1 MTDQAHRQ
9 ANGTFGIGNKASP
22 YGRGAKKRRAEL
34 QAEHDEAERSREETA
49 LVTDLG
55 RVPSHAEIVL
65 VEQLSTLIV
74 RGRRLRASGQGAD
87 AEMIARLVIRG
98 LGKLGIR
105 QGAAKP
111 AISPLE
117 YWKQKQAQAASVSA
131 DESASEQHDDESLIG
146 DLPSIAGAS
155 S

>member
-1 MTDQAHRQ
+1 MIQRQ
-9 ANGTFGIGNKASP
+9 ANGQFTPGITPNAL
-22 YGRGAKKRRAEL
+22 GRGAAKRRAAM
-34 QAEHDEAERSREETA
+34 QAEQDEAERSREETA

-98 LGKLGIR
+98 LSKLGIR
-105 QGAAKP
+105 QGKAAATNP
-111 AISPLE
+111 GDDFRREML
-117 YWKQKQAQAASVSA
+117 AAA
-131 DESASEQHDDESLIG
+131 MPKKESA
-146 DLPSIAGAS
+146 
-155 S
+155 